1 VEETIVSERTIW
13 LIAAGLIVLDLAL
26 FMVPVVPFLV
36 AYVLVVRPPWF
47 KDFVDGLYEER

>member
-1 VEETIVSERTIW
+1 MPISERTIW
-13 LIAAGLIVLDLAL
+13 LIAIGLIALDLAL
-26 FMVPVVPFLV
+26 FVVPIVPFLV